1 MKNRGFTL
9 IELLI
14 VVAIVGILVVSVIPT
29 YRDYTKRM
37 QDAFIPEKCPAW
49 LAGEYRESS
58 DAEETRL
65 RLICGKCLKEQEVM
79 PDLQTDE

>member
-1 MKNRGFTL
+1 MKNKGFTL

-14 VVAIVGILVVSVIPT
+14 VVAIVGILASLVIGGFIG
-29 YRDYTKRM
+29 R
-37 QDAFIPEKCPAW
+37 QDALILEKCPAW
-49 LAGEYRESS
+49 LTGEYYESS

-65 RLICGKCLKEQEVM
+65 RLICGKCPKEREVM